1 MVRMADTTPL
11 SWLSQRT
18 TGLLCGLVL
27 LTACGLSLAQTPP
40 ADGTAAAAAADAAA
54 ADAAAADAAA
64 ADAAAAEA
72 DAVAADPV
80 ASAAPLSKGEIKAR
94 RDFQMLDFNKDGKLS
109 RAEVALFPR
118 LAAAFDT
125 ADTDKDGFV
134 SFQEVEVFAVQYRAE
149 RAAAKAAEQ
158 ASQKK

>member
-40 ADGTAAAAAADAAA
+40 ADGTAA
-54 ADAAAADAAA
+54 AAA

>member
-1 MVRMADTTPL
+1 MVRMADTNFPL
-11 SWLSQRT
+11 SLSQRAA
-18 TGLLCGLVL
+18 GLLCGLVL
-27 LTACGLSLAQTPP
+27 LTACGLGLAQTP
-40 ADGTAAAAAADAAA
+40 ADAAAAGAAADAAA
-54 ADAAAADAAA
+54 PNGA
-64 ADAAAAEA
+64 
-72 DAVAADPV
+72 
-80 ASAAPLSKGEIKAR
+80 AAPLTKGEIKAR

-134 SFQEVEVFAVQYRAE
+134 SFEEVEVFAVQYRAE

-158 ASQKK
+158 EAGKK

>member
-1 MVRMADTTPL
+1 MVRMADTTIL
-11 SWLSQRT
+11 SLLSQRVA
-18 TGLLCGLVL
+18 GVLCGLVL
-27 LTACGLSLAQTPP
+27 LTACGLGLAQTPP
-40 ADGTAAAAAADAAA
+40 ADAAAAAAD
-54 ADAAAADAAA
+54 
-64 ADAAAAEA
+64 A

-158 ASQKK
+158 AQKK

>member
-1 MVRMADTTPL
+1 MA
-11 SWLSQRT
+11 
-18 TGLLCGLVL
+18 GLLGGLVL
-27 LTACGLSLAQTPP
+27 LTACGLSLAQPGVP
-40 ADGTAAAAAADAAA
+40 EEAAAAADAAA
-54 ADAAAADAAA
+54 H
-64 ADAAAAEA
+64 
-72 DAVAADPV
+72 
-80 ASAAPLSKGEIKAR
+80 APLTKGEIKAR

-134 SFQEVEVFAVQYRAE
+134 SFAEVEVFAVQYRAE

-158 ASQKK
+158 EAAGKK

>member
-1 MVRMADTTPL
+1 MALMADNYSPL
-11 SWLSQRT
+11 ALSQRT
-18 TGLLCGLVL
+18 AGLLCGLVL
-27 LTACGLSLAQTPP
+27 LTACGLGLAQTP
-40 ADGTAAAAAADAAA
+40 AAKAAGAEAAAAAH
-54 ADAAAADAAA
+54 
-64 ADAAAAEA
+64 AEA
-72 DAVAADPV
+72 DGATT
-80 ASAAPLSKGEIKAR
+80 PLTKGEIKAR

-134 SFQEVEVFAVQYRAE
+134 SFEEVEVFALHYRAE

-158 ASQKK
+158 EAKPK

>member
-1 MVRMADTTPL
+1 MGHMADIHTPL
-11 SWLSQRT
+11 PFSQRT
-18 TGLLCGLVL
+18 AGLLCGLVL
-27 LTACGLSLAQTPP
+27 LTACGLSLAQTPSA
-40 ADGTAAAAAADAAA
+40 ADAAAAGAAADAAA
-54 ADAAAADAAA
+54 PDGA
-64 ADAAAAEA
+64 
-72 DAVAADPV
+72 
-80 ASAAPLSKGEIKAR
+80 AAPLSKGEIKAR

-134 SFQEVEVFAVQYRAE
+134 SFEEVEVFAVQYRAE

-158 ASQKK
+158 EKK

>member
-1 MVRMADTTPL
+1 MVRMADTTTRPL
-11 SWLSQRT
+11 LSQRAA
-18 TGLLCGLVL
+18 GLLCGLVL

-40 ADGTAAAAAADAAA
+40 ADAT
-54 ADAAAADAAA
+54 
-64 ADAAAAEA
+64 AAEA

-118 LAAAFDT
+118 LAAAFET

-158 ASQKK
+158 AQKK

>member
-1 MVRMADTTPL
+1 MGQQLASRGTMGRMADTHTPL
-11 SWLSQRT
+11 RFSQRAA
-18 TGLLCGLVL
+18 GLLCGLVL
-27 LTACGLSLAQTPP
+27 LTACGLSLAQTP
-40 ADGTAAAAAADAAA
+40 AAEAAAAAH
-54 ADAAAADAAA
+54 
-64 ADAAAAEA
+64 AEA
-72 DAVAADPV
+72 DGATT
-80 ASAAPLSKGEIKAR
+80 PLTKGEIKAR

-134 SFQEVEVFAVQYRAE
+134 SFAEVEVFAVQYRAE

-158 ASQKK
+158 EAQGSKPQ

>member
-1 MVRMADTTPL
+1 MGHMADIHTPL
-11 SWLSQRT
+11 PFSQGAA
-18 TGLLCGLVL
+18 GLLCSLVL
-27 LTACGLSLAQTPP
+27 LTACGLSLAQTPSA
-40 ADGTAAAAAADAAA
+40 ADAAAAGAAADAAA
-54 ADAAAADAAA
+54 PDGA
-64 ADAAAAEA
+64 
-72 DAVAADPV
+72 
-80 ASAAPLSKGEIKAR
+80 AAPLTKGEIKAR

-134 SFQEVEVFAVQYRAE
+134 SFEEVEVFAVQYRAE

-158 ASQKK
+158 EKK